1 MNIRNWLIHLL
12 GGVTK
17 QQLVEAATEQYQLG
31 EGMGII
37 QGRKDC
43 KVAWKILPLPFSDA
57 QLAGVEYG
65 TFVTPVGFGTEFGE
79 CNIPAPSP
87 NGYEQRAMYV
97 SKSSLEAHGII
108 DLVCHNPVKFGG
120 HDAAM
125 SSALVP
131 VILTVLR

>member
-12 GGVTK
+12 GGFTK
-17 QQLVEAATEQYQLG
+17 QQLGEAARDQFQLG
-31 EGMGII
+31 EGMGILM
-37 QGRKDC
+37 GRKDC

-87 NGYEQRAMYV
+87 NGYEQRAFFI
-97 SKSSLEAHGII
+97 SKKDADRAEGDDVI
-108 DLVCHNPVKFGG
+108 CHRSDKFE
-120 HDAAM
+120 DPIN
-125 SSALVP
+125 SDALVP